1 MEYKILFTKQAA
13 KDVKLLTDNE
23 KKKLKAILTEIIA
36 SNPYQGKKLVGELKG
51 NYSYRLNIKDR
62 IIYSIDEKTKTVF
75 IKRTR
80 THYGK

>member
-1 MEYKILFTKQAA
+1 MGYKILFTKQAV

-51 NYSYRLNIKDR
+51 NYAYRLTIKDR

-80 THYGK
+80 THYGE